1 MGRAEEIHGEGQVPV
16 PHLPVLPQEDH
27 PVCGHADVHLEP
39 GGGARHG
46 AGHHLHPH
54 PGRPPTAQTQCPE
67 QVPESSCGMKDLMAF
82 ASLYLTNFQT
92 FLSFLDARRN

>member
-1 MGRAEEIHGEGQVPV
+1 MVTLYFYVFFLANIFCKDHRGHDQAGAGAVGRAEEVHGQGQVPV
-16 PHLPVLPQEDH
+16 PHLAVLPQEDH

-54 PGRPPTAQTQCPE
+54 PGRPPTAQT
-67 QVPESSCGMKDLMAF
+67 
-82 ASLYLTNFQT
+82 
-92 FLSFLDARRN
+92 